1 MKRSLERGLKINIQW
16 IPSPPFPLQ
25 RNWSMTVHSHHALEG
40 YSKNHCRD
48 LSEFF
53 QSSELLQSEES
64 PFRGYQLGGQG
75 KEKNSHWVG

>member
-1 MKRSLERGLKINIQW
+1 
-16 IPSPPFPLQ
+16 
-25 RNWSMTVHSHHALEG
+25 MTVHSHHALEG